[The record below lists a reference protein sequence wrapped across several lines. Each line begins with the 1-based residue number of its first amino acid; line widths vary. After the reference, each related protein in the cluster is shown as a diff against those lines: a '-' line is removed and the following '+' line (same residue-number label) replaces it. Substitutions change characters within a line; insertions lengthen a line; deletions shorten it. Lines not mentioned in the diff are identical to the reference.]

1 MYVSQHTHHPIPPP
15 TGSQAQTGRWVS
27 GALLHTN
34 VTSRRLRVKESAKK
48 RLHTY
53 KTVEHGAGHPS
64 CEAHVEERRG
74 CVWMTR
80 SLWSSSTSSAWGA
93 GVTILLLAG
102 ASPPLVHCNPFCL
115 LPVHS
120 TFCTFPLFKRC
131 FKITPWFWHPLR
143 KTHTP
148 PSRRAREQPCLKRAP
163 IIMLRGGI
171 VRMRAAALAIS
182 GFTAKKKA
190 KVMEWHLP
198 G

>member
-1 MYVSQHTHHPIPPP
+1 MSANTPTIPSPHQLALKHRLADELVGLYYTQMSHPSVPEWKNRP
-15 TGSQAQTGRWVS
+15 
-27 GALLHTN
+27 
-34 VTSRRLRVKESAKK
+34 KK

-93 GVTILLLAG
+93 GVTILPLAG
-102 ASPPLVHCNPFCL
+102 ASPPLVHSNPFCL

-131 FKITPWFWHPLR
+131 FRITPWFWHPLR

-148 PSRRAREQPCLKRAP
+148 PSRRARDQPCLKRAP

-171 VRMRAAALAIS
+171 VRRRAAALAIN